1 MTRSGK
7 PAQNEKLYAYLEVQ
21 KVKERRM
28 IDADELLKL
37 AKKTQRKLYAEDYDE
52 ILSYEDVVR
61 LVDVLAGS
69 EEEQP

>member
-1 MTRSGK
+1 M
-7 PAQNEKLYAYLEVQ
+7 NQ
-21 KVKERRM
+21 KRM

-37 AKKTQRKLYAEDYDE
+37 AKATQKKLYAEDYDE
-52 ILSYEDVVR
+52 ILSYEDVER